1 MTLLPNSAS
10 IYALYLS
17 QSCVELRL
25 ASDSANEGLHLFSRE
40 KSYYAALDFGRDL
53 AAYKKIPF
61 VNHVKYAKPVSP
73 LTLKLH
79 RSGETK
85 FASPESAYCA

>member
-1 MTLLPNSAS
+1 MTVSPSSAS

-25 ASDSANEGLHLFSRE
+25 ANDSDSTESHLFSRE

-61 VNHVKYAKPVSP
+61 INHVNYIKSTPQLAF
-73 LTLKLH
+73 KLH
-79 RSGETK
+79 RPGEARFTP
-85 FASPESAYCA
+85 SESAYCA